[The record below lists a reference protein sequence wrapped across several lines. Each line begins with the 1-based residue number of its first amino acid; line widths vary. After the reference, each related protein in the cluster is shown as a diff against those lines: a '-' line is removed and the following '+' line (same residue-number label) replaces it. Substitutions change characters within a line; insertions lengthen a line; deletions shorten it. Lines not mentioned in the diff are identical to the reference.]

1 MPVPVRVTTCG
12 LPGAASEIVTAA
24 LRLPTATGSKLT
36 VIVQLPPAA
45 TEVPH
50 VFVSGKSPGFVPVTA
65 TPVTLKAAFPLFVR
79 VTDCAAV
86 LVPTDWLPKLRVLA
100 ERPTP
105 AEAPVPD
112 KLTV

>member
-36 VIVQLPPAA
+36 VIVQVPPAA
-45 TEVPH
+45 TDVPH
-50 VFVSGKSPGFVPVTA
+50 VFISAKSPGFVPVTA
-65 TPVTLKAAFPLFVR
+65 MLVTLKAAFPLFVT
-79 VTDCAAV
+79 VTVCAAA
-86 LVPTDWLPKLRVLA
+86 LVPTDWLPKLRMLA

-105 AEAPVPD
+105 AEVPVPV